1 MPTVKTEITCSYMK
15 LQVSSSIYYCYNQVI
30 HVCIKHSLWS
40 LLFVN
45 TAMTASLWHI
55 RSFNS
60 GVQTFLLSVLTD
72 YKRKQYLFE

>member
-15 LQVSSSIYYCYNQVI
+15 LQVNSSIYYCYNQVI
-30 HVCIKHSLWS
+30 HVCINYSLWS

-60 GVQTFLLSVLTD
+60 VQTFLISVLTD
-72 YKRKQYLFE
+72 NKRKQYLFE